1 MIQFKM
7 DSIIILKIF
16 VWINRIL
23 GITFG
28 GLTIDN
34 NSNLVINKWLQLYG
48 YLVIVIAICFDIK
61 FIFNVFKYT
70 GDVYKEQIPNLPE
83 NTATFLLYLMYV
95 SFLCHVTFRE
105 SAIIYLNV
113 KSGQVIGYLM
123 KNLKLH
129 RQHSTNIQL
138 CIIMMFWS
146 VAIII
151 LIIVVLMSIGA
162 LNLFGYFHA
171 FLSLSMYFMNVH
183 HCWLITF
190 GTCIFSILY
199 NDRLDKVIMKLKNLD
214 RYETSSTISYKIDNN
229 TETIKS
235 IKTEYIEIRRDVT
248 SIDSCLSFM
257 IAFRILLSIFFLMVN
272 VYDLSLI
279 SIEPGMKVFLK
290 IGSFTT
296 ITSIVELFIMCF
308 ICGSLRSKSS
318 SVNRVLDDLSQN
330 VLSDNECNQWLV
342 LKNVCNNSE
351 FGFTIGGFANLEKTT
366 LIPV

>member
-1 MIQFKM
+1 
-7 DSIIILKIF
+7 
-16 VWINRIL
+16 
-23 GITFG
+23 
-28 GLTIDN
+28 
-34 NSNLVINKWLQLYG
+34 
-48 YLVIVIAICFDIK
+48 
-61 FIFNVFKYT
+61 
-70 GDVYKEQIPNLPE
+70 
-83 NTATFLLYLMYV
+83 
-95 SFLCHVTFRE
+95 
-105 SAIIYLNV
+105 
-113 KSGQVIGYLM
+113 
-123 KNLKLH
+123 
-129 RQHSTNIQL
+129 
-138 CIIMMFWS
+138 
-146 VAIII
+146 
-151 LIIVVLMSIGA
+151 
-162 LNLFGYFHA
+162 
-171 FLSLSMYFMNVH
+171 
-183 HCWLITF
+183 
-190 GTCIFSILY
+190 
-199 NDRLDKVIMKLKNLD
+199 MKLKNLD

-235 IKTEYIEIRRDVT
+235 IKSEYIEIRRDVT

-330 VLSDNECNQWLV
+330 VLSDNDCNQWLV